1 MKLSKIIYFLGIL
14 VFIQCATKSTSTE
27 SKAKPGPEIK
37 ATIIT
42 LWPNGAPDAVSNGG
56 DESIR
61 VYDPTGDHVVTNI
74 HKPTIIAYIP
84 SKEKSTG
91 IAMIIAPGGG
101 HRELWIDH
109 EGYAIAEKL
118 KANGIAAFVLKYRL
132 ANEEGSIYSV
142 DRHAVGDMQRAL
154 RLVRSKSLE
163 WNISPDKIGVIGF
176 SAGGEVAAI
185 TDMTSNSIFT
195 NAKDPIDKM
204 SSKPNFQAL
213 IYPGRSE
220 RINPNTRSSPVFIVA
235 GYHDRDDISKGMAN
249 LYLKFKD
256 LNISTEMHI
265 YANVGHGFGIRETT
279 TGAISKWPDRLVD
292 WINETDFTK
301 K

>member
-1 MKLSKIIYFLGIL
+1 MKLSRIIYFFGIL
-14 VFIQCATKSTSTE
+14 LFIQCATKPTSIE
-27 SKAKPGPEIK
+27 SKSRPEPKIK
-37 ATIIT
+37 VTTIT
-42 LWPNGAPDAVSNGG
+42 LWPNGVPDAINNGG
-56 DESIR
+56 NENIR
-61 VYDPTGDHVVTNI
+61 VYEPTGDHVVTNI
-74 HKPTIIAYIP
+74 HNPTITAYIP

-91 IAMIIAPGGG
+91 IAMVIAPGGG

-109 EGYAIAEKL
+109 EGYNIAKKL
-118 KANGIAAFVLKYRL
+118 KENGIAAFVLKYRL
-132 ANEEGSIYSV
+132 ANEEGSIYTV
-142 DRHAVGDMQRAL
+142 DKHAVGDMQRAL
-154 RLVRSKSLE
+154 RLVRSKSSE
-163 WNISPDKIGVIGF
+163 WNISPDKIGVMGF

-195 NAKDPIDKM
+195 NPNDLIDKM

-213 IYPGRSE
+213 IYSGRSE

-249 LYLKFKD
+249 LYLKFKN

-265 YANVGHGFGIRETT
+265 YANAGHGFGMRKTT
-279 TGAISKWPDRLVD
+279 TGAISKWSDRLVD
-292 WINETDFTK
+292 WINEINFTK